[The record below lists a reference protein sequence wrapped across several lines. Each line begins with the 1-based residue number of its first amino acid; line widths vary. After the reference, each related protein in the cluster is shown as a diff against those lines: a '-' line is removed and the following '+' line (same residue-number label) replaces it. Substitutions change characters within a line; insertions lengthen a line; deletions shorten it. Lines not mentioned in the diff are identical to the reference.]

1 MILVHPVKGF
11 YKGFIALD
19 DKSFDTDY
27 HFIDKTKVDIGHKP
41 GATSVI
47 NVDASGKL
55 IKNPLKANRKELTII
70 TVHHVFSFVLMIKL
84 RATSTTHARRKQS
97 FSYF

>member
-1 MILVHPVKGF
+1 MIKVL
-11 YKGFIALD
+11 IQII
-19 DKSFDTDY
+19 T
-27 HFIDKTKVDIGHKP
+27 FIDKTKVDIGHKT

-55 IKNPLKANRKELTII
+55 IKNPLKANRKGTTII
-70 TVHHVFSFVLMIKL
+70 TVRHVFFCINDKIT